1 MLIRKEDIF
10 SDTKVIKGS
19 KLKLLN
25 ENLTTMTICN
35 LILENGIYLEDI
47 QVCKSKAFSFCR

>member
-1 MLIRKEDIF
+1 MLIRKQKIF

-25 ENLTTMTICN
+25 EKLTTMRICN
-35 LILENGIYLEDI
+35 FILENGIYLEDN
-47 QVCKSKAFSFCR
+47 QVCKSKALSFYR